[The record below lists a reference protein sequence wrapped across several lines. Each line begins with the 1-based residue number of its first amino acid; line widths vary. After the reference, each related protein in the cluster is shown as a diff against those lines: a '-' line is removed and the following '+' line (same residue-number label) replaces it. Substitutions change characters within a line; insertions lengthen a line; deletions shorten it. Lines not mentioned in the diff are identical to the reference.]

1 MAVVS
6 DRLLFCD
13 CSSLVSSGV
22 WRNGV
27 GFFLSGFFLFLL
39 LCWGIVSIQAG
50 GKKTR
55 IMKGEKEWRRGGI
68 LSAVNCVVDSI

>member
-39 LCWGIVSIQAG
+39 LCWGFVSIQAG

-55 IMKGEKEWRRGGI
+55 IMKGEKGRERERKSGVEGGF
-68 LSAVNCVVDSI
+68 SVQ